1 MKKQL
6 FEIGNMVDGN
16 TNYYKKKV
24 NEVIKLTKKSK
35 KTKKV
40 NIEIFDSYDELE
52 KKLVKIS
59 TAHYDI
65 SDYIIEAEN
74 FKEAVVAFQYRYNPN
89 YFTIDYDLEV
99 ININKLEVG
108 QKRKLFFKKEKQNK
122 TTALSKAIKR
132 LQNKYNLT
140 YDEDLG
146 IIEIVL
152 KEGKLSFELNEKEI
166 KIKNVSFN
174 GVEADKIKD
183 ITKLSKG
190 IINYF
195 DRLGERIK
203 K

>member
-1 MKKQL
+1 
-6 FEIGNMVDGN
+6 
-16 TNYYKKKV
+16 V

>member
-6 FEIGNMVDGN
+6 FEKGNM
-16 TNYYKKKV
+16 NYYKKKV

-99 ININKLEVG
+99 ISINKLEVG

-152 KEGKLSFELNEKEI
+152 KEGKLSFELNEEEI

-183 ITKLSKG
+183 ITKLSKD

-195 DRLGERIK
+195 DRLGKRIK

>member
-6 FEIGNMVDGN
+6 FEKGNM
-16 TNYYKKKV
+16 NYYKKKV